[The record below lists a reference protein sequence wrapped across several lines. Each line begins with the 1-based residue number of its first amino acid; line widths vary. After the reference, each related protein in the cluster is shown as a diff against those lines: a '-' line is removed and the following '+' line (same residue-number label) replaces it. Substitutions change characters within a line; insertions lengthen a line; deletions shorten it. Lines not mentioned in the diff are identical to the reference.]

1 MQYFQP
7 FGAIV
12 FSSIMAVSAIS
23 SASAALADPHASP
36 ISQEPSEM
44 TRSQELSLMVDFAGI
59 LHIDG
64 EMTAIAVGNPEI
76 ADASLADQKTVI
88 LTGRTAG
95 LTNIIA
101 LDASGAI
108 LANVTVRVTSQKP
121 NVVTVRRGTTIETT
135 SCAAANCAAPI
146 GEIAVPI
153 EVSST
158 SETSS

>member
-7 FGAIV
+7 YGAII
-12 FSSIMAVSAIS
+12 FSSFMAVSAIS
-23 SASAALADPHASP
+23 SAGAVLADPHAAP
-36 ISQEPSEM
+36 ISQELAETTMP
-44 TRSQELSLMVDFAGI
+44 QVLSLMVDFAGI

-76 ADASLADQKTVI
+76 ADASLADKKTVI

-108 LANVTVRVTSQKP
+108 LADVTVRVTSQKP
-121 NVVTVRRGTTIETT
+121 NVVTVRRGTTIETI
-135 SCAAANCAAPI
+135 SCAAANCAGPT
-146 GEIAVPI
+146 GEIAVPV

-158 SETSS
+158 LETSS